1 MATHERRVVFF
12 DLDGTLHQQDMFGSF
27 LRYLLRRQPLNALL
41 VLPLLPIIAIVDS
54 ICQCNTPFNFLCCK
68 CSSHSKNLRN
78 PMFSHNCCVD
88 QLNLQLRYK
97 GRAARWPMSLLLW
110 GCTFGHSEARLQTLQ
125 ADFVRW
131 FRDNVTAFPL
141 VQERLTTYLLSS
153 DADIWL
159 ITGSP
164 QPLVEAVYFDTPWL
178 PRVNLIASQIQRGY
192 GGWVLTMRCLGH
204 EKVAQLERKIGTPL
218 RLYSGY
224 SDSNQD
230 NPLLYFCQHRWRV
243 TPRGE
248 LQQLE

>member
-41 VLPLLPIIAIVDS
+41 VLPLLPIIAIALL
-54 ICQCNTPFNFLCCK
+54 I
-68 CSSHSKNLRN
+68 
-78 PMFSHNCCVD
+78 
-88 QLNLQLRYK
+88 K

-164 QPLVEAVYFDTPWL
+164 

>member
-1 MATHERRVVFF
+1 ME
-12 DLDGTLHQQDMFGSF
+12 L
-27 LRYLLRRQPLNALL
+27 
-41 VLPLLPIIAIVDS
+41 
-54 ICQCNTPFNFLCCK
+54 
-68 CSSHSKNLRN
+68 
-78 PMFSHNCCVD
+78 
-88 QLNLQLRYK
+88 
-97 GRAARWPMSLLLW
+97 
-110 GCTFGHSEARLQTLQ
+110 E
-125 ADFVRW
+125 
-131 FRDNVTAFPL
+131 NVELAPL
-141 VQERLTTYLLSS
+141 VETVVSAHSLPARAKMMHTDVDLKATACLAEPMLLMSVLDNLYSNAVHYGAESGNICLRSSLHGARVYIDVINTGTPLSLIHICS

-164 QPLVEAVYFDTPWL
+164 QPLIEAVYFDTPWL

>member
-41 VLPLLPIIAIVDS
+41 VLPLLPIIAIALL
-54 ICQCNTPFNFLCCK
+54 I
-68 CSSHSKNLRN
+68 
-78 PMFSHNCCVD
+78 
-88 QLNLQLRYK
+88 K

-110 GCTFGHSEARLQTLQ
+110 GCTFGHNEARLQALQ

-131 FRDNVTAFPL
+131 FRDNVT
-141 VQERLTTYLLSS
+141 TYLVSS